1 MNAERMRCG
10 FPATRPS
17 RYWKVRPDDAEHD
30 EDDDGR
36 EERNH
41 QGDERKE
48 GGKLLGSRTPVD
60 DKK

>member
-1 MNAERMRCG
+1 M
-10 FPATRPS
+10 
-17 RYWKVRPDDAEHD
+17 
-30 EDDDGR
+30 

-60 DKK
+60 DKEVMLQLCAGREGIERKTRRGKPASERAGAKVCRLA

>member
-1 MNAERMRCG
+1 VNAKRIAAGIHCDTSLEILESK
-10 FPATRPS
+10 TR
-17 RYWKVRPDDAEHD
+17 RRWDD
-30 EDDDGR
+30 EDDDGM

>member
-1 MNAERMRCG
+1 M
-10 FPATRPS
+10 
-17 RYWKVRPDDAEHD
+17 
-30 EDDDGR
+30 

-60 DKK
+60 DRKDVAVMCGTRGNRKKDEKRQASQPAGAKVRTLA